1 MRVQLLVLVV
11 YAWMCVDPFSS
22 YLNDT
27 SIESHATATEKKKN
41 HYQDIYLNKSAL
53 RESKKKINNNNNNT
67 WGLGIT
73 SSLYNRGLV
82 QCIPPCTR
90 RGDASLASIVDLTR
104 SLYNT
109 FVFVWEDN
117 RCYQ

>member
-1 MRVQLLVLVV
+1 
-11 YAWMCVDPFSS
+11 MCVDPFSS

-27 SIESHATATEKKKN
+27 SIESHATATEKKN

-53 RESKKKINNNNNNT
+53 RESKKKKKKKNNT